1 MHRKWFTI
9 LPGAFVVKV
18 NLLSKITSGTGFTK
32 KQNI

>member
-9 LPGAFVVKV
+9 LPDAFVVKV
-18 NLLSKITSGTGFTK
+18 ILLSKLKSGTGLTK